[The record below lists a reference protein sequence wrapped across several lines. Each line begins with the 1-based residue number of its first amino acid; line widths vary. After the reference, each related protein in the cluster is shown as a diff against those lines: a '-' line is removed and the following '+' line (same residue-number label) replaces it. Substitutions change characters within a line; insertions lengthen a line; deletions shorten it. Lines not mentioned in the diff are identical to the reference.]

1 MYRFS
6 IDADDWI
13 LRFSPH
19 VEIEKE
25 IKQIIVSSIIQLG
38 EQLPSFPHGESFII
52 MNDQIGLIVFN
63 VEKIPSLILT
73 VSNIVSKDKWYVQ
86 ENLAIRPYK
95 KNK

>member
-19 VEIEKE
+19 IQVELS
-25 IKQIIVSSIIQLG
+25 IKQVIISSIIQLG
-38 EQLPSFPHGESFII
+38 KELPSFSHGEAFVI
-52 MNDQIGLIVFN
+52 MNDHIGMIVFN

-73 VSNIVSKDKWYVQ
+73 VANIISKDRWYVQ
-86 ENLAIRPYK
+86 KNLTIKPYQ
-95 KNK
+95 

>member
-6 IDADDWI
+6 IDKDDWI

-19 VEIEKE
+19 VQIELD
-25 IKQIIVSSIIQLG
+25 IKQIIVSSIVQLG
-38 EQLPSFPHGESFII
+38 KQLPSFPHGESFII

-73 VSNIVSKDKWYVQ
+73 VSNIISKDRWYIQ
-86 ENLAIRPYK
+86 ENYTLKPYK
-95 KNK
+95 

>member
-19 VEIEKE
+19 IQIELS
-25 IKQIIVSSIIQLG
+25 IKQVIVSSIIQLG
-38 EQLPSFPHGESFII
+38 KELPSFSHGESFII
-52 MNDQIGLIVFN
+52 INDHIGIIVFN

-73 VSNIVSKDKWYVQ
+73 VSNIVSKDRWYVQ
-86 ENLAIRPYK
+86 KNLTIKPYK
-95 KNK
+95 

>member
-6 IDADDWI
+6 IDKDDWI

-19 VEIEKE
+19 VQIELG
-25 IKQIIVSSIIQLG
+25 IKQIIVSSIAHLG
-38 EQLPSFPHGESFII
+38 KQLPSFPHGESFII

-73 VSNIVSKDKWYVQ
+73 VSNIVSKDRWYIQ
-86 ENLAIRPYK
+86 ENFTIKPYK
-95 KNK
+95 

>member
-19 VEIEKE
+19 VQIELD

-38 EQLPSFPHGESFII
+38 KQLPSFSHGESFII
-52 MNDQIGLIVFN
+52 MNDHIGLIVFN

-73 VSNIVSKDKWYVQ
+73 VSNIVSKDNWYIQ
-86 ENLAIRPYK
+86 ENLTIKPYR
-95 KNK
+95 